1 MVTPGALRGRAVMS
15 IRPGLITKAV
25 LLGQTP
31 LATGELVTEA
41 SISDLGAAY
50 KEAVKRENALRPK
63 AKQIRGMTSYSFK
76 TLFKFAQ
83 LLGLVELV
91 KEEPMLYPP
100 PGGPLYSIRKPDGVH
115 VVESTRRVFK
125 ITDTGREDE
134 LCWSNLCKAWRVG
147 TVAPQKLEVPLV
159 TKPPPRKPPRRPP
172 KKVPPVA
179 PLVPIFE
186 PYVLGAKPT
195 EEKLSGLLA
204 HLEKLETLGI
214 EAKGVASELSRIT
227 TGLDAWI
234 VEADDMYEDARVLG
248 IRRVMAEW
256 MKIRDVLRVTAEAL
270 DERNITGAIALMKE
284 LVK

>member
-1 MVTPGALRGRAVMS
+1 
-15 IRPGLITKAV
+15 
-25 LLGQTP
+25 
-31 LATGELVTEA
+31 
-41 SISDLGAAY
+41 
-50 KEAVKRENALRPK
+50 
-63 AKQIRGMTSYSFK
+63 MTSQSFK

-91 KEEPMLYPP
+91 REEPMLYPP

-115 VVESTRRVFK
+115 VVVSARRIFK
-125 ITDTGREDE
+125 ITDIGREDE
-134 LCWSNLCKAWRVG
+134 LCWSNLCKAWREGQV
-147 TVAPQKLEVPLV
+147 PPLKLEVPLV
-159 TKPPPRKPPRRPP
+159 TKPPPRKPPRKPP

-179 PLVPIFE
+179 PPAPIFE
-186 PYVLGAKPT
+186 PYVLGPRPT

-234 VEADDMYEDARVLG
+234 VEADDMYDDARVLG
-248 IRRVMAEW
+248 IKRVMAEW

-270 DERNITGAIALMKE
+270 DEQNITGAAALVKE